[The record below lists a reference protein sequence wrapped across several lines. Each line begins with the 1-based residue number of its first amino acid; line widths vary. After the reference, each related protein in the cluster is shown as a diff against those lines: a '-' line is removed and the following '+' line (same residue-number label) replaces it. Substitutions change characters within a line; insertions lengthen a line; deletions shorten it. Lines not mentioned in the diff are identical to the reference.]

1 MLEEEVCETCG
12 EHVCIVL
19 QFEADVISLRQ
30 WNARLTALETNRE
43 RRRMIF
49 WTYHRWR
56 WGGGGGRVQLE
67 RCVEVGV
74 RSWFPDR
81 FYMGFHACNDR
92 TARHRAVDMF
102 GNDVNAW
109 WVFRDGAW
117 VLEET

>member
-1 MLEEEVCETCG
+1 MFEEEVCETCG

-30 WNARLTALETNRE
+30 WNARLTALRTNRE

-49 WTYHRWR
+49 QTYHRWR
-56 WGGGGGRVQLE
+56 WCGGGGRVQLE
-67 RCVEVGV
+67 RCVEIGV

-81 FYMGFHACNDR
+81 CYMGFHAGNDP
-92 TARHRAVDMF
+92 TARHQAVDMF
-102 GNDVNAW
+102 GNVVDSW

-117 VLEET
+117 VLDET